1 MGEHV
6 QCDNVLR
13 RRMHAHYVLSVLW
26 SVGWSVTFSGTLML
40 RKKLFNSMV
49 SSIEI

>member
-26 SVGWSVTFSGTLML
+26 SVGWSVTSSGTLMP
-40 RKKLFNSMV
+40 RNINSMV